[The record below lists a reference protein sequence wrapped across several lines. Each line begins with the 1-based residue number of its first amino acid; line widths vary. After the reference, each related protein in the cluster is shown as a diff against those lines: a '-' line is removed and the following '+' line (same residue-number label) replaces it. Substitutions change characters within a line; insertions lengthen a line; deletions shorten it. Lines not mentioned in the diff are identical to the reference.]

1 MIKRRHLILINRSH
15 SLGIRLETNPQFG
28 YTAMHKHF
36 ISLVAALLISSP
48 LIALAADEQPANT
61 SPTAPATTAQDKAW
75 SEQLQKM
82 QAAHEKMAA
91 AKTPAERRIAMQ
103 EGMNAMRGGIGI
115 MQGQCPGMG
124 MGKGMAGGM
133 GHSDQMMDLMQK
145 MMDQQSSM
153 MKQPLG
159 Q

>member
-1 MIKRRHLILINRSH
+1 MILINGSH
-15 SLGIRLETNPQFG
+15 SLGVKLKTHPQFE

-36 ISLVAALLISSP
+36 ISLVAALLLSSP

-61 SPTAPATTAQDKAW
+61 SPTAPATTTAQDKAW

-103 EGMNAMRGGIGI
+103 EGMNAMRGGIGM
-115 MQGQCPGMG
+115 MQGQCPGMGMG

-153 MKQPLG
+153 MKQPLD